1 MDRLKLRL
9 VLAALVFLVGC
20 AGASGQSGNFNR
32 NVYECERE
40 AALAGAGAKAKVF
53 DNCMKSKQRK

>member
-1 MDRLKLRL
+1 MKSRL
-9 VLAALVFLVGC
+9 VLAALIFLAGC
-20 AGASGQSGNFNR
+20 ARVPDPGGNFNR